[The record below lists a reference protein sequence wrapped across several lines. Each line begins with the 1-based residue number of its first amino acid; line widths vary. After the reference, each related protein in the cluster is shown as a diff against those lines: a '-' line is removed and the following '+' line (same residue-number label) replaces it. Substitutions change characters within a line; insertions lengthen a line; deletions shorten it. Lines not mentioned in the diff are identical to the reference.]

1 MRTIE
6 DIIAEAQSAVAA
18 SLREAFDAGRHHQT
32 TEMREKFV
40 AFFEGVIAPF
50 SGAPAAAPAP
60 PAPSPRR
67 RPKRRRLKQ
76 WPKPRRRKRLPRPKL
91 RPKRP
96 PSRPP
101 PPDRPR
107 PPALAD
113 PRRLSARVTARASH
127 ALAPTRRGD

>member
-60 PAPSPRR
+60 PAPVAEAAAEAA
-67 RPKRRRLKQ
+67 
-76 WPKPRRRKRLPRPKL
+76 
-91 RPKRP
+91 
-96 PSRPP
+96 
-101 PPDRPR
+101 
-107 PPALAD
+107 PAEAMAEAA
-113 PRRLSARVTARASH
+113 PAE
-127 ALAPTRRGD
+127 APTSAETAPEATAEPASAA